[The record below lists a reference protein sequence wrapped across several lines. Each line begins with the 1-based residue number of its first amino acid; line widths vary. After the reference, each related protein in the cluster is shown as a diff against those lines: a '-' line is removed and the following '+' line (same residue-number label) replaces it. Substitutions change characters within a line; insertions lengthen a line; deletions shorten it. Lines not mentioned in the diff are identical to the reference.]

1 MAARVSIDGRQ
12 YDFFNKVSL
21 DLKYGYAAST
31 FSFSALF
38 DPDNATHRRIFRPL
52 SYQDVV
58 ITSELGETLLTGT
71 ILRHK
76 FPRSSKRE
84 LSTFSGYSKSGV
96 LGDCTIPKSVYP
108 LEFTNLS
115 FEELAT
121 RLIEPFG
128 IDLFIQDFGVVAEQ
142 IIDSITA
149 QNTESVYGFLNNII
163 SQRNLVLTNSPLGN
177 LVLTRPN
184 ANSEPVASFRQSIP
198 VTKINLDVNG
208 QALHSQ
214 LTALKQADIANN
226 NASDETI
233 SNPLVTSFRP
243 TLKEQNVGND
253 VTVEDAARNI
263 RASELRNI
271 KLTIETD
278 RWTWLR
284 NRTPETM
291 TPNNVVSVIAPD
303 NYIFNRTNFFV
314 ESVKLNLDENKETA
328 ILTCV
333 LPEVYNNNEPQNIF

>member
-1 MAARVSIDGRQ
+1 MAARISIDGRQ
-12 YDFFNKVSL
+12 YDFFNKLSI

-58 ITSELGETLLTGT
+58 ITSERGETLLTGT
-71 ILRHK
+71 ILRQK
-76 FPRSSKRE
+76 FTRTGKQE

-96 LGDCTIPKSVYP
+96 LGDCVIPKSVYP
-108 LEFTNLS
+108 LEFSNLS
-115 FEELAT
+115 FEELAG

-128 IDLFIQDFGVVAEQ
+128 IDLVIQDFGVVARE

-149 QNTESVYGFLNNII
+149 QNTDTVYGFLNNIV
-163 SQRNLVLTNSPLGN
+163 SQRNLVLTNTALGN
-177 LVLTRPN
+177 LLLTRPN
-184 ANSEPVASFRQSIP
+184 ANAEPVATFRQSIP
-198 VTKINLDVNG
+198 TTKITLDING
-208 QALHSQ
+208 QALHSE
-214 LTALKQADIANN
+214 LTAIKQADVTND
-226 NASDETI
+226 NATDETI
-233 SNPLVTSFRP
+233 SNPIVNAFRP

-253 VTVEDAARNI
+253 VTAEEAARNI

-278 RWTWLR
+278 RWSWLR

-291 TPNNVVSVIAPD
+291 TPNNIVSVIAPD
-303 NYIFNRTNFFV
+303 VYLLNRTNFFV

-333 LPEVYNNNEPQNIF
+333 LPEVYNNSEPRNIF

>member
-1 MAARVSIDGRQ
+1 MAARITIDGRQ
-12 YDFFNKVSL
+12 YNFFNKLSI

-52 SYQDVV
+52 AYQDVV

-76 FPRSSKRE
+76 FPRSAKRE
-84 LSTFSGYSKSGV
+84 LTTFSGYSKSGV

-115 FEELAT
+115 FQEIAE
-121 RLIEPFG
+121 RLIQPFG
-128 IDLFIQDFGVVAEQ
+128 VELVIQDFGVVARE
-142 IIDSITA
+142 IVESITA

-163 SQRNLVLTNSPLGN
+163 SQRNLVLTNTSAGN
-177 LVLTRPN
+177 LILTRPN
-184 ANSEPVASFRQSIP
+184 ANAEPVATFRQSIP
-198 VTKINLDVNG
+198 VTKISLDVNG
-208 QALHSQ
+208 QAIHSD
-214 LTALKQADIANN
+214 LTAIKQADVSNN

-233 SNPLVTSFRP
+233 TNPLVRAFRP

-253 VTVEDAARNI
+253 VTAEDAARNI

-284 NRTPETM
+284 NRSLETM
-291 TPNNVVSVIAPD
+291 TPNNIVSVIAPD
-303 NYIFNRTNFFV
+303 SYIFNRTNFFV

>member
-1 MAARVSIDGRQ
+1 MAARITIDGRQ
-12 YDFFNKVSL
+12 YDFFNKLSI

-52 SYQDVV
+52 AYQDVV
-58 ITSELGETLLTGT
+58 ISSELGETLLTGT

-84 LSTFSGYSKSGV
+84 LTTFSGYSKSGV

-115 FEELAT
+115 FQEIAE

-128 IDLFIQDFGVVAEQ
+128 VELVIQDFGVVARE
-142 IIDSITA
+142 IVESITA

-163 SQRNLVLTNSPLGN
+163 SQRNLVLTNTSAGN
-177 LVLTRPN
+177 LILTRPN
-184 ANSEPVASFRQSIP
+184 ANAEPVATFRQSIP
-198 VTKINLDVNG
+198 VTKISLDVNG
-208 QALHSQ
+208 QAIHSD
-214 LTALKQADIANN
+214 LTAIKQADVSNN

-233 SNPLVTSFRP
+233 TNPLVRAFRP

-253 VTVEDAARNI
+253 VTAEDAARNI

-284 NRTPETM
+284 NRSLETM
-291 TPNNVVSVIAPD
+291 TPNNIVSVIAPD
-303 NYIFNRTNFFV
+303 IYIFNRTNFFV

-333 LPEVYNNNEPQNIF
+333 LPEVYNNSEPQNIF

>member
-1 MAARVSIDGRQ
+1 MAVRITIDGRQ
-12 YDFFNKVSL
+12 YDFFNKLSI

-52 SYQDVV
+52 AYQDVV

-84 LSTFSGYSKSGV
+84 LCTFSGYSKSGA

-115 FEELAT
+115 FQEIAE
-121 RLIEPFG
+121 RLIQPFG
-128 IDLFIQDFGVVAEQ
+128 IDLVIQDFGVVAEQ

-163 SQRNLVLTNSPLGN
+163 SQRNLVLTNTALGN
-177 LVLTRPN
+177 LILTRPN
-184 ANSEPVASFRQSIP
+184 ANAAPVATFRQSIP
-198 VTKINLDVNG
+198 VTKISLDTNG
-208 QALHSQ
+208 QALHSD
-214 LTALKQADIANN
+214 LTALKQADVTNN
-226 NASDETI
+226 NAPEETVT
-233 SNPLVTSFRP
+233 NPLVGAFRP

-253 VTVEDAARNI
+253 VTAEDAARNI
-263 RASELRNI
+263 RGSELRNI

-291 TPNNVVSVIAPD
+291 TPNNVISVIAPD
-303 NYIFNRTNFFV
+303 IYLFNRTNFFV
-314 ESVKLNLDENKETA
+314 ESVKLNLDKDKETA